1 MLQTILKVSKAAES
15 VDWESVKSKY
25 SDIRDLLVD
34 ALPDEITP
42 GSFPHKKEEI
52 TKQVVTSKLKAIRL
66 KFRQA
71 VDSGRRSGHGRV
83 VMLFYEL
90 CERVWGGSPAT
101 KQIKGGI
108 ESSELVPDVPPA
120 LPQEDATS
128 AARYILSSID
138 RETSSSDANTPST
151 SGNLPVSRDISI
163 RDSSLARSWINEE
176 PDTPLGGESNDEEET
191 EPESNTGDDD
201 PMKKSVQQR
210 RQFLDD
216 KLKNYKQ
223 EKMKRKL
230 PVDSQLLGCAQEELK
245 IKRQLVE
252 RMDKMDQKYAES
264 IERMSNNVEKLTE
277 SIADGFEL
285 LKQLMCP
292 QPSGPPPHVYHHQPM
307 FNPSAYNVMQGST
320 HAFNTGMSS
329 YQSSSSTPPP

>member
-1 MLQTILKVSKAAES
+1 MPPKNKDKKKEFTWTDDKVELLLNVANDFKVSKAAES

-42 GSFPHKKEEI
+42 GSFPYKKEEI

-71 VDSGRRSGHGRV
+71 VDSGKRSGHGHV

-90 CERVWGGSPAT
+90 CERLWGGCPAT
-101 KQIKGGI
+101 EQIKGRI
-108 ESSELVPDVPPA
+108 ESSELVPGVPQA

-151 SGNLPVSRDISI
+151 IGNLPVSKDISNT
-163 RDSSLARSWINEE
+163 DFSLAQSWINEE
-176 PDTPLGGESNDEEET
+176 PDTPLGGESNDKEET
-191 EPESNTGDDD
+191 EPKSNTGDDD
-201 PMKKSVQQR
+201 PTKKSVQQR

-223 EKMKRKL
+223 EK
-230 PVDSQLLGCAQEELK
+230 
-245 IKRQLVE
+245 
-252 RMDKMDQKYAES
+252 
-264 IERMSNNVEKLTE
+264 
-277 SIADGFEL
+277 
-285 LKQLMCP
+285 
-292 QPSGPPPHVYHHQPM
+292 
-307 FNPSAYNVMQGST
+307 
-320 HAFNTGMSS
+320 
-329 YQSSSSTPPP
+329 

>member
-42 GSFPHKKEEI
+42 GSFPTRKKRSP
-52 TKQVVTSKLKAIRL
+52 SKWSKPTQISSHHTVWPRYT
-66 KFRQA
+66 RPNP
-71 VDSGRRSGHGRV
+71 S
-83 VMLFYEL
+83 L
-90 CERVWGGSPAT
+90 CAT
-101 KQIKGGI
+101 ASRGCYISCK
-108 ESSELVPDVPPA
+108 V
-120 LPQEDATS
+120 
-128 AARYILSSID
+128 ILSSID

-245 IKRQLVE
+245 IKRQSE
-252 RMDKMDQKYAES
+252 WTRWIRSM
-264 IERMSNNVEKLTE
+264 
-277 SIADGFEL
+277 
-285 LKQLMCP
+285 LKALKECP
-292 QPSGPPPHVYHHQPM
+292 TM
-307 FNPSAYNVMQGST
+307 
-320 HAFNTGMSS
+320 
-329 YQSSSSTPPP
+329 